1 MSLITKKYLS
11 LDDANSYFISKTR
24 NRLGIEDIRQLEREG
39 KITPLVY
46 LDVNFINKT
55 LPNGNLYSFDLPDNK
70 FIKRIKGYFKPSNF
84 VLLDC
89 YEPTQYNFMEEFALK
104 DKVECLHF
112 NDGRELFELI
122 EEVPRNTN
130 TIDGSGYIFNK
141 SKKDESGFYQDIN
154 IINIKDILIQRSEL
168 DELINSY
175 KHSDKQR
182 IVELQSEL
190 AQVKAQL
197 KERTDTPADDNEL
210 STRSQNLAA
219 KIILALIDVA
229 GLDKDSPPYQYDEL
243 NSNNRLIY
251 DQIKANNMEVSQQ
264 KIGYWLDLAS
274 KQATDK

>member
-84 VLLDC
+84 ILLDC

-104 DKVECLHF
+104 DKVECLNF

-130 TIDGSGYIFNK
+130 IIDGSGYIFNK
-141 SKKDESGFYQDIN
+141 STKDENGFYEDIN
-154 IINIKDILIQRSEL
+154 TINIKDVLIQRSEL
-168 DELINSY
+168 DELINNY

-182 IVELQSEL
+182 IAELQSEL